1 MSAQSQVSQPE
12 APALPVPP
20 PAAAAAGRPEP
31 GSIPRPD
38 FGSARFKADPFAYY
52 ARLRAEAPVFPMMI
66 FGHQPGWLVTR
77 YDDVVAVLKHPSL
90 GKDRFSKLSEAE
102 RAKMPWFFRYFLP
115 LMQNMLERDP
125 PDHTRLRG
133 LVHKAFTPHLVE
145 RLRGRVQQLTDQ
157 LLDAAMKR
165 RSMDLVADYA
175 LPLPVTIIAEMLG
188 VPVGDRAKFHRWS
201 GKLVSNT
208 SMLETLI
215 AIPAVLGFT
224 RYIRKLIEKR
234 RASPGDDL
242 LTALI
247 QAEEAGD
254 RLSQEELVSMVFLI
268 LVAGHETTVHLI
280 ANGLLALLQHP
291 DQLERLRKD
300 PALIGS
306 AVEELLR
313 FTCPVELASMRV
325 AREDFVLAGTK
336 ILRGDYVAAV
346 IASANRDER
355 QFANPDMLDL
365 GREPN
370 RHLGFGMGIHYCLGA
385 PLARLEGAIA
395 IQNAIQRLPELR
407 LAVPARKLRWRTGY
421 IIRGVRK
428 LPVAF

>member
-1 MSAQSQVSQPE
+1 MSAPSQISHPE
-12 APALPVPP
+12 APALPVPQV
-20 PAAAAAGRPEP
+20 AGTAHPEP
-31 GSIPRPD
+31 SSIPPPD

-52 ARLRAEAPVFPMMI
+52 ARLRAEAPVFPMML
-66 FGHQPGWLVTR
+66 FGKQRGWLVTR

-90 GKDRFSKLSEAE
+90 GKDRFSNLSEAE
-102 RAKMPWFFRYFLP
+102 RAKIPWFFRYFQP

-145 RLRGRVQQLTDQ
+145 RLRGRIQQLTDQ
-157 LLDAAMKR
+157 LLDAAMKK

-188 VPVGDRAKFHRWS
+188 VPDRDRAKFHGWS
-201 GKLVSNT
+201 NKLISNT
-208 SMLETLI
+208 RILDTLL

-224 RYIRKLIEKR
+224 RYIRKLVEKR

-254 RLSQEELVSMVFLI
+254 RLSQDELVSMVFLI
-268 LVAGHETTVHLI
+268 LVAGHETTVNLI
-280 ANGLLALLQHP
+280 ASGMLALLQHP

-313 FTCPVELASMRV
+313 FTCPVEMATMRV
-325 AREDFVLAGTK
+325 AREDLVLGGTK
-336 ILRGDYVAAV
+336 IARGDYVAAV

-355 QFANPDMLDL
+355 HFTNPDALDL
-365 GREPN
+365 GRDPN

-395 IQNAIQRLPELR
+395 IQNAIQRLPDLR
-407 LAVPARKLRWRTGY
+407 LATTAEKLRWRTGFV
-421 IIRGVRK
+421 IRGLKK